1 MNNIPWR
8 KEEKLKELRTK
19 VIDKTKKDLLN
30 ELTSAGHHVP
40 KKDRGKKAG
49 MIPWATK
56 YRIELTK
63 IVPAHIS
70 ESWVGKPKGMG
81 LHSKRARYYMVT
93 YFIMSIEGE
102 NGTNGEIS
110 LDEMKPCAVS
120 TSKKTHRAAIDFDKS
135 FCKAKVV
142 VKIEK
147 VIDN

>member
-63 IVPAHIS
+63 IVPAHI
-70 ESWVGKPKGMG
+70 
-81 LHSKRARYYMVT
+81 
-93 YFIMSIEGE
+93 
-102 NGTNGEIS
+102 
-110 LDEMKPCAVS
+110 
-120 TSKKTHRAAIDFDKS
+120 
-135 FCKAKVV
+135 
-142 VKIEK
+142 
-147 VIDN
+147 